1 MKLRDLLREQEETQ
15 AYRVAIELDSGTI
28 VLTVP
33 IPMTALQR
41 DDIEERLR
49 AYIEKHKNAYNIDNT
64 SFSTWYPVDDENNR
78 VELPDVNLPDVEIPD
93 PTDDG
98 IEEPER
104 TVVPSGETE
113 PEEEPEMR
121 SSGGVRF
128 IGPMEDFAMRY
139 NRNVTRQF
147 DNDEDYRND
156 ETGELQ
162 PRMTADGQLVDENG
176 QVVGDIDDVL
186 RDNPELLGRAPQDE
200 RTQQIIQGDMDGD
213 GIIDDGETNAGEPV
227 EIRTEPYDVPTADT
241 IQNARDF
248 GSSLGGG
255 ADGDTGDEGV
265 SGEEGAVTG
274 EQRAE
279 IPSIIEELRDAMQG
293 PGTSEGQMIDALKRI
308 GSPAHLE
315 AVVQMYRQEYGDS
328 LPQDM
333 IDEFKYDLG
342 GNNAAQVEE
351 INRVMRPLGWEIV
364 GMRYST
370 MRWQKIPGVEV
381 EITPAGEE

>member
-1 MKLRDLLREQEETQ
+1 MKLRDLLREQEEPQ

-41 DDIEERLR
+41 EDIEERLK
-49 AYIEKHKNAYNIDNT
+49 AYIEKHKATYNIDDT
-64 SFSTWYPVDDENNR
+64 SFSVWYPVDDENNK
-78 VELPDVNLPDVEIPD
+78 VELPDVDLPDVEITEPSDVGTKEPKRNVATPGESD
-93 PTDDG
+93 PV
-98 IEEPER
+98 EEPEAQK
-104 TVVPSGETE
+104 PEAE
-113 PEEEPEMR
+113 PEVR
-121 SSGGVRF
+121 SSGGVRYVSQ
-128 IGPMEDFAMRY
+128 MQSWAERY
-139 NRNVTRQF
+139 NRNN
-147 DNDEDYRND
+147 DN
-156 ETGELQ
+156 Q
-162 PRMTADGQLVDENG
+162 WPRMNGYGDLVDEEGN
-176 QVVGDIDDVL
+176 VVGSIDDVVE
-186 RDNPELLGRAPQDE
+186 DNPELLGRAPQDE
-200 RTQQIIQGDMDGD
+200 RTQQILQGDDDGD
-213 GIIDDGETNAGEPV
+213 GIIDDTGEPV
-227 EIRTEPYDVPTADT
+227 KIQTDMYDIPDASD
-241 IQNARDF
+241 IQRAREFQAEVDAKF
-248 GSSLGGG
+248 GGG